1 MTSALISD
9 ENNNITSLVQK
20 ESSFLNTNKN
30 NSQYLN
36 LSVEELTNEIN
47 DRKKKI
53 MEYHDKNKVLKKEL
67 TNILE
72 KLNTLSN
79 QNKEQLKEMNE
90 NEIQNLLS
98 NKQTEYL
105 ILKNNN
111 RQLKNEY
118 NTLFKKGKITS
129 VNQIIDML
137 SNEKINIQK
146 IKNENR
152 DIKKE
157 ISKSETEKYKQQN
170 KILKIKNNHL
180 TVKIISN
187 FSDKLNK
194 YLQMKN
200 NFISS
205 LNKSNNIIKDNKQE
219 LNKLEKLIQNKK
231 KLIEKNEKINNKINE
246 EISIIKNDLSGTVEE
261 IVQRCIDDNVQIYSL
276 INNKNISCNTHK
288 SISTCD
294 KNTGFDEPRKN
305 CSISSNVSIV
315 HCSLNKKNN
324 DNSKS
329 NSVKNK
335 IRLYPSIYRNKSQS
349 FITDKVNLHE
359 NSNYNIYNNLKSIN
373 ELISEND
380 IINNR
385 INERKNNNTNRIT
398 NKSTSCSNIKKVNII
413 KNCNSLSMDLK
424 NLDYK
429 QVDENMYLKI
439 LNKKK
444 YYVDEN
450 ERIDFNIKEIKKTF
464 NTKYNNTSNIIN
476 ANIIKLNEIK
486 ALNINLQEEITKLQQ
501 LMKEIQSNNNIK
513 KTEETKK

>member
-231 KLIEKNEKINNKINE
+231 KLIEKN
-246 EISIIKNDLSGTVEE
+246 
-261 IVQRCIDDNVQIYSL
+261 
-276 INNKNISCNTHK
+276 
-288 SISTCD
+288 
-294 KNTGFDEPRKN
+294 
-305 CSISSNVSIV
+305 
-315 HCSLNKKNN
+315 
-324 DNSKS
+324 
-329 NSVKNK
+329 
-335 IRLYPSIYRNKSQS
+335 
-349 FITDKVNLHE
+349 
-359 NSNYNIYNNLKSIN
+359 
-373 ELISEND
+373 
-380 IINNR
+380 
-385 INERKNNNTNRIT
+385 
-398 NKSTSCSNIKKVNII
+398 
-413 KNCNSLSMDLK
+413 
-424 NLDYK
+424 
-429 QVDENMYLKI
+429 
-439 LNKKK
+439 
-444 YYVDEN
+444 
-450 ERIDFNIKEIKKTF
+450 
-464 NTKYNNTSNIIN
+464 
-476 ANIIKLNEIK
+476 
-486 ALNINLQEEITKLQQ
+486 
-501 LMKEIQSNNNIK
+501 
-513 KTEETKK
+513 